1 MAWRV
6 HLANSAIRMVEIIS
20 GTRPILAAWAAP
32 RHVNLFDLSDGAPL
46 GEVTLPPLPAVN
58 APPELWERFQ
68 EETLRLPNGDHLTRV
83 QLANRTL
90 FLTRE
95 GAQRLHWDGGA
106 SLILIDDKEAVPLA
120 VPADAPSVT
129 RWLAVDF
136 DRDLGFTAALADN
149 GRLYLYEL
157 NVFKGSYDL
166 GLQPEDERRCH
177 VQIQRGQ
184 HLHATDGRTLVAV
197 TTSGAVKK
205 RLALHYR
212 VALMASS
219 PDGQQLALVD
229 YEDGIVRLYRG
240 ADLLLTHQKFAIDL
254 VLEAAPRQLL
264 EELPPP
270 MTAVSGLAL
279 ADQGVI
285 AFAMGGVLCC
295 THQDALTALPRSP
308 QI

>member
-6 HLANSAIRMVEIIS
+6 HLANSAIRMIEVF
-20 GTRPILAAWAAP
+20 GGARPMLAAWASP
-32 RHVNLFDLSDGAPL
+32 RHVSLFDLNDGAPL
-46 GEVTLPPLPAVN
+46 RETALPPLPTLQ
-58 APPELWERFQ
+58 APQELWERYQ
-68 EETLRLPNGDHLTRV
+68 EEALRLPNGEHITRV
-83 QLANRTL
+83 QIANRTL
-90 FLTRE
+90 LLTRD
-95 GAQRLHWDGGA
+95 GAQRLHWDGAA
-106 SLILIDDKEAVPLA
+106 SLMLMDDKEAVLLEA
-120 VPADAPSVT
+120 AGVS

-136 DRDLGFTAALADN
+136 DRDLGFTAALADD

-166 GLQPEDERRCH
+166 GLQPEDDRRCH

-184 HLHATDGRTLVAV
+184 HIHATDGRTLVAV
-197 TTSGAVKK
+197 GANGTVKK
-205 RLALHYR
+205 RVALHYR

-240 ADLLLTHQKFAIDL
+240 SDLLLTHQKFAIDL
-254 VLEAAPRQLL
+254 VAEAAPRQLL

-270 MTAVSGLAL
+270 MTAVSSLAL
-279 ADQGVI
+279 ANQGMI

-308 QI
+308 LI